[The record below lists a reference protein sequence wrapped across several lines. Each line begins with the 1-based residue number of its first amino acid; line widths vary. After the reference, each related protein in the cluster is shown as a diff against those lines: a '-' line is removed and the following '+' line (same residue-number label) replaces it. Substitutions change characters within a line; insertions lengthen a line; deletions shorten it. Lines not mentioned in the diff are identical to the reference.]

1 MPVWTCAENLA
12 PVGIRSQDRPARSES
27 TYRLSYAETT
37 LPVCDAVDT
46 EKSFVQTGD
55 LDDIGMSTLTL

>member
-1 MPVWTCAENLA
+1 
-12 PVGIRSQDRPARSES
+12 
-27 TYRLSYAETT
+27 
-37 LPVCDAVDT
+37 VCDAVDT